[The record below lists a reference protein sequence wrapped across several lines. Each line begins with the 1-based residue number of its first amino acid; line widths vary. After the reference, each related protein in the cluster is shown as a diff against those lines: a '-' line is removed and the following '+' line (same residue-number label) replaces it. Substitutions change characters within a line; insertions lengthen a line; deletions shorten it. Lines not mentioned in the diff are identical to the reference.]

1 MWNAIILLIRKA
13 FLKNQLK
20 KEERKSSTAELK
32 KKVSKKIKKIK
43 FKIFGINVSLTFV
56 VISAI
61 ISFILF
67 AMMLFALLS
76 FMGAISGNTILGWKD
91 DEVQEEDPE
100 KNWVFDNPNIYDPDT
115 GELNISGGIYPK
127 DPILKNRA
135 MLRQIFI
142 RTAKDSTASYGFT
155 ILPEYL
161 FGIQIR
167 ETGGTQLFNAVDLN
181 KDISWVTSRL
191 NYNASKPICG
201 KSKNGCSY
209 LRKGKSHFVGGT
221 VDSNLN
227 DLGDPYTQKINKDKT
242 LYNQSKQ
249 WDVEL
254 GINLSKGKS
263 IGHAFG
269 AFQWEIAYLDSKE
282 ALFKNFPVQEE
293 FGIDESSLPFAS
305 TRPNGYFY
313 IPDNI
318 YSQGWIASSYGLGS
332 SGYNKVIKSSN
343 FQKLDDRNQ
352 AFIRFIMSQRYY
364 AGGWSDGVMIN
375 DINALIS
382 LVENNKVTHLDEMLD
397 DYPKKSA
404 FWNSSTYMGSNSGFS
419 GTLQQYII
427 DKYSLSLKSVYGV
440 SATSSNTGIWPG
452 VLAACA
458 GKIVWN
464 AMSADIEAA
473 EKEQIVTGGGNTAGN
488 WIDYVGSG
496 KFKPIGD
503 GKYYSNKMQA
513 TIFHQPGGS
522 YYATHKCSFCEKSWG
537 GLRPNNTGIM
547 AGAGCGVY
555 STAFC
560 ITNLTGTLV
569 TVEDIYNKGLIR
581 SLALPND
588 NVCKIAQAYGL
599 ESELKLVPN
608 SDEQFKNEVLEV
620 LNSGGMVLSVWRSAS
635 KLGEPKSSFAWYSG
649 DNGHFMVIRGYN
661 KTNGKF
667 RVFTSCGANG
677 KTLEDT
683 GIIELDSSVVRK
695 YLSTSSGRYYETIKL
710 KGGVSGGQT
719 SSGVTGPVSGTF
731 NWNLNNADGTINKA
745 EVDKLQKEITASI
758 GNPKV
763 GWKLY
768 AQGSFSSANAN
779 KYFKWSLNHLE
790 TLQCTWYAFGR
801 AMEYLNEV
809 KGYNFTWETLSP
821 YLSGNG
827 GHYYAQNKASGGF
840 AYGSVP
846 KQNSLVCYKYANS
859 KNDSGHIAYVEVVD
873 EVNKTYRM
881 SECGSGK
888 GWGGITRERKF
899 NENYGEEILQGF
911 IYLDEP
917 LKAGK

>member
-20 KEERKSSTAELK
+20 KEERKSATAELK

-293 FGIDESSLPFAS
+293 FGIDESRLPFTS

-332 SGYNKVIKSSN
+332 SGYNKVINSTG
-343 FQKLDDRNQ
+343 FQNLDDRNK

-364 AGGWSDGVMIN
+364 AGGWSDSVMIG
-375 DINALIS
+375 DINSLIS
-382 LVENNKVTHLDEMLD
+382 LVQNNKVVHLDEMLD
-397 DYPKKSA
+397 DYPGKSK
-404 FWNSSTYMGSNSGFS
+404 FWNSSTYMGSNAGF
-419 GTLQQYII
+419 GGDLQQYII
-427 DKYSLSLKSVYGV
+427 NKYSLTLKSKYGV
-440 SATSSNTGIWPG
+440 SATSSETGVWPG

-458 GKIVWN
+458 GKIVWGEM
-464 AMSADIEAA
+464 AADIEAA
-473 EKEQIVTGGGNTAGN
+473 EKEQIVTGGGNTAGR

-496 KFKPIGD
+496 KFKPLPNN
-503 GKYYSNKMQA
+503 KYYSNAVMA
-513 TIFHQPGGS
+513 TIFTQASGS
-522 YYATHKCSFCEKSWG
+522 GTYREESWG
-537 GLRPNNTGIM
+537 TCRYYWGTDKNGNKVKRYMWYG
-547 AGAGCGVY
+547 GCGVY

-569 TVEDIYNKGLIR
+569 TVEDIQNKGLIR
-581 SLALPND
+581 SLPLPND
-588 NVCKIAQAYGL
+588 NVISIAKAYGL
-599 ESELKLVPN
+599 ESYPMKIAKSDSQFENDVIKELK
-608 SDEQFKNEVLEV
+608 D
-620 LNSGGMVLSVWRSAS
+620 GGMIVAVWHGAH
-635 KLGEPKSSFAWYSG
+635 LHGENKNNFPWYG
-649 DNGHFMVIRGYN
+649 GNGHFMVIRGYN
-661 KTNGKF
+661 NSNNKLRVYTSVNG
-667 RVFTSCGANG
+667 VGCNQEQACN
-677 KTLEDT
+677 
-683 GIIELDSSVVRK
+683 IELDAGTVRK
-695 YLSTSSGRYYETIKL
+695 YLSFNYTTCEVIKIPGGAGSITDSNSSSSSGGITSSQSGMIWPLSHDYLNLSSLYGSRIHPITGKPGNH
-710 KGGVSGGQT
+710 GGIDI
-719 SSGVTGPVSGTF
+719 PAPSGTPIYAVKDGDVILTEYHKSWG
-731 NWNLNNADGTINKA
+731 NHVEVKHYDGTITNYAHMSK
-745 EVDKLQKEITASI
+745 I
-758 GNPKV
+758 GTTKGTQVKQGDVIGYV
-763 GWKLY
+763 GTTGSSTGNHLHFEYWANGKY
-768 AQGSFSSANAN
+768 TQSFSDDRDPCN
-779 KYFKWSLNHLE
+779 
-790 TLQCTWYAFGR
+790 
-801 AMEYLNEV
+801 
-809 KGYNFTWETLSP
+809 
-821 YLSGNG
+821 
-827 GHYYAQNKASGGF
+827 YYKD
-840 AYGSVP
+840 
-846 KQNSLVCYKYANS
+846 L
-859 KNDSGHIAYVEVVD
+859 
-873 EVNKTYRM
+873 
-881 SECGSGK
+881 
-888 GWGGITRERKF
+888 
-899 NENYGEEILQGF
+899 
-911 IYLDEP
+911 P
-917 LKAGK
+917 LKLWVDGKLVALW

>member
-67 AMMLFALLS
+67 AMMLFVLLS
-76 FMGAISGNTILGWKD
+76 FMGAVSGNTILGWKE

-332 SGYNKVIKSSN
+332 SGYNKVINSTG
-343 FQKLDDRNQ
+343 FQNLDDRNK

-364 AGGWSDGVMIN
+364 AGGWSDSVMIG
-375 DINALIS
+375 DINSLIS
-382 LVENNKVTHLDEMLD
+382 LVQNNKVVHLDEMLD
-397 DYPKKSA
+397 DYPGKSK
-404 FWNSSTYMGSNSGFS
+404 FWNSSTYMGSNAGF
-419 GTLQQYII
+419 GGDLQQYII
-427 DKYSLSLKSVYGV
+427 NKYSLTLKSKYGV
-440 SATSSNTGIWPG
+440 SATSSETGVWPG

-458 GKIVWN
+458 GKIVWGEM
-464 AMSADIEAA
+464 AADIEAA
-473 EKEQIVTGGGNTAGN
+473 EKEQIVTGGGNKAGR

-496 KFKPIGD
+496 KFKPLPD
-503 GKYYSNKMQA
+503 NKYYSNAVMA
-513 TIFHQPGGS
+513 TIFTQASGS
-522 YYATHKCSFCEKSWG
+522 GTYREESWG
-537 GLRPNNTGIM
+537 TCRYYWGTDKNGNKVKRYMWYG
-547 AGAGCGVY
+547 GCGVY

-569 TVEDIYNKGLIR
+569 TVEDIQNKGLIR
-581 SLALPND
+581 SLPLPND
-588 NVCKIAQAYGL
+588 NVISIAKAYGL
-599 ESELKLVPN
+599 ESYPMKIAKSDSQFENDVIKELK
-608 SDEQFKNEVLEV
+608 D
-620 LNSGGMVLSVWRSAS
+620 GGMIVAVWHGAH
-635 KLGEPKSSFAWYSG
+635 LHGENKNNFPWYG
-649 DNGHFMVIRGYN
+649 GNGHFMVIRGYN
-661 KTNGKF
+661 NSNNKLRVYTSVNG
-667 RVFTSCGANG
+667 VGCNQEQACN
-677 KTLEDT
+677 
-683 GIIELDSSVVRK
+683 IELDAGTVRK
-695 YLSTSSGRYYETIKL
+695 YLSFNYTTCEVIKIPGGAGSITDLNSSSSSGGITSSQSGMIWPLSHDYLNLSSLYGSRIHPITGKPGNH
-710 KGGVSGGQT
+710 GGIDI
-719 SSGVTGPVSGTF
+719 PAPSGTPIYAVKDGDVILTEYHKSWG
-731 NWNLNNADGTINKA
+731 NHVEVKHYDGTITNYAHMSK
-745 EVDKLQKEITASI
+745 I
-758 GNPKV
+758 GTTKGTQVKQGDVIGYV
-763 GWKLY
+763 GTTGSSTGNHLHFEYWANGKY
-768 AQGSFSSANAN
+768 TQSFSDDRDPCN
-779 KYFKWSLNHLE
+779 
-790 TLQCTWYAFGR
+790 
-801 AMEYLNEV
+801 
-809 KGYNFTWETLSP
+809 
-821 YLSGNG
+821 
-827 GHYYAQNKASGGF
+827 YYKD
-840 AYGSVP
+840 
-846 KQNSLVCYKYANS
+846 L
-859 KNDSGHIAYVEVVD
+859 
-873 EVNKTYRM
+873 
-881 SECGSGK
+881 
-888 GWGGITRERKF
+888 
-899 NENYGEEILQGF
+899 
-911 IYLDEP
+911 P
-917 LKAGK
+917 LKLWVDGKLVALW

>member
-20 KEERKSSTAELK
+20 KEERKSATAELK
-32 KKVSKKIKKIK
+32 KQVSKKIKKIK

-67 AMMLFALLS
+67 SMMLFALLS
-76 FMGAISGNTILGWKD
+76 FMGAVSGNTILGWKE
-91 DEVQEEDPE
+91 DEVQEKDPE

-127 DPILKNRA
+127 DPIMKNRA
-135 MLRQIFI
+135 LIMQIYQRSAEDAAQRFGI
-142 RTAKDSTASYGFT
+142 S
-155 ILPEYL
+155 IPPEYY
-161 FGIQIR
+161 FGIMIR
-167 ETGGTQLFNAVDLN
+167 ETGGYKLFEAIDAN
-181 KDISWVTSRL
+181 KSTDWLTKLTYDNPACNKGSNC
-191 NYNASKPICG
+191 NYMKAG
-201 KSKNGCSY
+201 V
-209 LRKGKSHFVGGT
+209 SHFVGGKVVNGKDT
-221 VDSNLN
+221 
-227 DLGDPYTQKINKDKT
+227 GDPGSQAVNNQNSVITQNGGHA
-242 LYNQSKQ
+242 LGYMQ
-249 WDVEL
+249 WEIPHITNRTASLKAAGVLFPVSEL
-254 GINLSKGKS
+254 GI
-263 IGHAFG
+263 
-269 AFQWEIAYLDSKE
+269 DT
-282 ALFKNFPVQEE
+282 
-293 FGIDESSLPFAS
+293 SSLS
-305 TRPNGYFY
+305 HIDRPNYFY
-313 IPDNI
+313 MPDTICLTCNFVAQGVKGLSSDNYHRVI
-318 YSQGWIASSYGLGS
+318 SYDGYS
-332 SGYNKVIKSSN
+332 
-343 FQKLDDRNQ
+343 KLNDRNKE
-352 AFIRFIMSQRYY
+352 FILFCIQQTYY
-364 AGGWSDGVMIN
+364 AGGGLFNNGADLCIEMIDWVNSGKIQYLDCLLDGMGASFYNTSSHKASNAMSNTWFDNYFKPTYNIKSDV
-375 DINALIS
+375 S
-382 LVENNKVTHLDEMLD
+382 
-397 DYPKKSA
+397 KKS
-404 FWNSSTYMGSNSGFS
+404 NI
-419 GTLQQYII
+419 L
-427 DKYSLSLKSVYGV
+427 YG
-440 SATSSNTGIWPG
+440 IY
-452 VLAACA
+452 AACA
-458 GKIVWN
+458 GKNAWN
-464 AMSADIEAA
+464 AMKAEVDAA
-473 EKEQIVTGGGNTAGN
+473 EKEQIIIGGGNTAGN

-547 AGAGCGVY
+547 ADAGCGVY

-683 GIIELDSSVVRK
+683 GIIELDPSVVRK

-859 KNDSGHIAYVEVVD
+859 KNDSGHIAYVEVVN